1 MVEQIKVITI
11 AALMIFFCLNSSFLY
26 SYKYLITPFVTAPV
40 ERTNAMEIKLLNWPN
55 NPKPSGPKWMAI
67 IFAVKNAVNNFT
79 TVAAPVKTETLMSSD
94 ERIFL
99 KNLFKKLMM

>member
-1 MVEQIKVITI
+1 
-11 AALMIFFCLNSSFLY
+11 
-26 SYKYLITPFVTAPV
+26 
-40 ERTNAMEIKLLNWPN
+40 
-55 NPKPSGPKWMAI
+55 MAI

-99 KNLFKKLMM
+99 KNLFKKAML

>member
-1 MVEQIKVITI
+1 MILSIIIPCFNEKNTIK
-11 AALMIFFCLNSSFLY
+11 
-26 SYKYLITPFVTAPV
+26 
-40 ERTNAMEIKLLNWPN
+40 E
-55 NPKPSGPKWMAI
+55 I

-99 KNLFKKLMM
+99 KNLFKKAMM